1 MPSEP
6 DKLPLKLATRR
17 VAGELEGLYERLE
30 RLEYGLD
37 MVFVHTEGTLDGQAV
52 VMLQELDMLR
62 QSLGALADYLTR
74 LAQDTD
80 DAGQVD
86 SAPAIESIPLRDM
99 AVRLGG
105 NNRPAPETGHAEL
118 F

>member
-1 MPSEP
+1 MPSDA

-17 VAGELEGLYERLE
+17 VAGELEGLHERLE

-37 MVFVHTEGTLDGQAV
+37 MVFVHSQGALDGEAV

-80 DAGQVD
+80 DTGQVD
-86 SAPAIESIPLRDM
+86 SAPAIKSIPLRDM

-105 NNRPAPETGHAEL
+105 NNRPKPAAGHAEL